1 MSVNTKK
8 PFRIAN
14 ALKPS
19 KVSITLPDTDDV
31 IERPTYE
38 KISQLKN
45 QLIEQQANLL
55 SLQERVQTLTE
66 QNTSLRIK
74 IAKMSKLLK

>member
-1 MSVNTKK
+1 MRVSTKK
-8 PFRIAN
+8 PFSIAN

-19 KVSITLPDTDDV
+19 KVPITLPDTDDV

-38 KISQLKN
+38 KIAELKN
-45 QLIEQQANLL
+45 QMIDLKAELL
-55 SLQERVQTLTE
+55 EMQERVQTLTE

-74 IAKMSKLLK
+74 IAKIGK

>member
-1 MSVNTKK
+1 MRVSTKK
-8 PFRIAN
+8 PFSIAN

-19 KVSITLPDTDDV
+19 KVPITLPDTDDV

-38 KISQLKN
+38 KVAELKG
-45 QLIEQQANLL
+45 QMIDLKAELL
-55 SLQERVQTLTE
+55 EMQERVQTLTE

-74 IAKMSKLLK
+74 IAKIGK

>member
-1 MSVNTKK
+1 MRVSTKK
-8 PFRIAN
+8 PFSIAN

-19 KVSITLPDTDDV
+19 KVPITLPDTDDV

-38 KISQLKN
+38 KVAELRGQMIDLKA
-45 QLIEQQANLL
+45 ELL
-55 SLQERVQTLTE
+55 ALQERVATLTE

-74 IAKMSKLLK
+74 IAKIGK

>member
-1 MSVNTKK
+1 MRINTKK
-8 PFRIAN
+8 PFSIAN

-19 KVSITLPDTDDV
+19 KGPITLPDTDDV

-38 KISQLKN
+38 KVAELKN
-45 QLIEQQANLL
+45 QMIDLKAQLFEM
-55 SLQERVQTLTE
+55 QERVSTLTE

-74 IAKMSKLLK
+74 IAKIGK